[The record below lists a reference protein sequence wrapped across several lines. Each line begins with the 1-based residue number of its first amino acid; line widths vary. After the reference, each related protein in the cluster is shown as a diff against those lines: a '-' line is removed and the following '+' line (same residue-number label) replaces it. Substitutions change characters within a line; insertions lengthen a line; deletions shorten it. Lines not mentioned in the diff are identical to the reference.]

1 MMALLA
7 DNWLFLKAKFR
18 HDILCVVVVLPEVEG
33 LEARV
38 GGQAGAELGEA
49 LRVLPHAVPL
59 QVELDQAA
67 VDPQE
72 VTELHHAA
80 AHHVVTAQVEGPD
93 GGVPHDALE
102 EDADGVAGEAAVRE
116 VEDSDLKV
124 DMVQDKIQSIS
135 TRGEAGI

>member
-102 EDADGVAGEAAVRE
+102 EDADGVAGEAAV
-116 VEDSDLKV
+116 
-124 DMVQDKIQSIS
+124 
-135 TRGEAGI
+135 